1 MEMIESARLVSMPH
15 ALLADGR
22 EVCFAEFLPRETLGA
37 YVLRNAIAIPT
48 GPVYVHHN
56 GYLVPEHL
64 WARLIPRPGDLVTI
78 RARMQGGG
86 GGNKVLRTVAL
97 VAIAVASAGAG
108 AWAASAYGAYAGA
121 AAGTVTTGMAV
132 AGAAAASAVMI
143 GGSLLVNALIPLPKP
158 VTAKLAQQE
167 SDAPSFTIG
176 AASNRAR
183 PFEPMMFVFGRHKVY
198 PDLAGNPHTFYY
210 GDDQFLNQAFH
221 FGLQQDLEISD
232 LRIGDTDI
240 LSYQG
245 VTIQRSDYTGQL
257 SIVPDNVDTL
267 AGFDL
272 LYVDGWT
279 ARTTPKDVYHVQLE
293 LVAALYNI
301 NAQTG
306 AFEPR
311 SVEVAIEYRSYPEG
325 NWTPVGGYTDPIYA
339 THYWALGKYK
349 EQESGDSG
357 ALRYWEQIRFG
368 SLNAGDHVNGEQY
381 QECRMVETG
390 SGDNYGQVQV
400 CVTYEWRWLPH
411 PFQLGR
417 PWSGVAPDPL
427 IGYTTNTGVKLT
439 GSSNKPVRIT
449 ISFNTGHGQY
459 EVRLRKMQPD
469 VSTNTESNAV
479 SVAQI
484 RAYQDT
490 PTDYTGQ
497 ARLGI
502 RLRASAQLNGS
513 INQLSAMVQAH
524 CWVWTGAAWEWRA
537 TSNPAW
543 WFLYFSVGM
552 SDAAGNRLWGA
563 GLAAEQIDYQGIFA
577 WAAWCESKG
586 LTFDYVLTQ
595 QKTAHEMLTMI
606 ARAGRASY
614 TWQSGKL
621 GVIWDAANQPHVG
634 IVGPF
639 NIKAGSFEV
648 SYADATVDEII
659 GTFIN
664 PARNWEADEIRVAV
678 PGAPRLNSPQKFE
691 LEGTISPELA
701 ARETNLIAAS
711 QLFHRR
717 RVVWEMDIEGMMC
730 TRGDV
735 VQASHDLTV
744 WGYSGRL
751 KGGTRQLLIL
761 DRFVPI
767 TGAPAWMTLRTPH
780 GAMANIQVGWTAGET
795 DRVNVLSAW
804 PAGFLAPDEITDTYT
819 SALDFAWQF
828 DPLTTPGRRLKIV
841 HVQPLND
848 EGVRFEAV
856 DDDPNYYNAEWNP
869 YAYTPPRDGALIG
882 STVFAITFAETI
894 QGVGNDDIE
903 VRLDYV
909 LSSAGRVRIDFNIN
923 SRFYSSVETTERN
936 FVLKAHTGDLIQAQ
950 VTPLTLTGQGTPK
963 YAEYSV
969 VGLLIPLPA
978 VDGLTSVYRDGLTV
992 LRWNQVVDLRAPRY
1006 ELRMGASWDDSQT
1019 IAITNSVESL
1029 AVGNG
1034 RYFVSARFDAPKG
1047 QVLYGPADSLE
1058 VAGATLVRNVLVT
1071 KAEHP
1076 GWTGDLGGAETVP
1089 VVATDPARFGGGDG
1103 NRTAFSLPVT
1113 TVDGEPVIY
1122 REDWQGRQ
1130 LLYRTARTNFAQY
1143 TEDFTP
1149 TFWSKSGVT
1158 VQSAQALAPDG
1169 TLTANKITENS
1180 TNSTHI
1186 VSRGF
1191 PRAGGT
1197 TWTWSIFAKAAERSV
1212 AQIQIGNFANQV
1224 ASNTVVID
1232 LLTGNFT
1239 ATDPSRTVITQF
1251 PDGWWR
1257 ISTTVTIIQ
1266 TASDLTIAPSIYTK
1280 AAFGGS
1286 ATYLGD
1292 GSSGI
1297 YAWGAQFE
1305 SGSLPTPYLSAPV
1318 NVARTITDYTR
1329 SGATITT
1336 AIAPLSGASMLWTG
1350 SGSRMQGGAAI
1361 IDNKLTLR
1369 GIGDMLA
1376 VDDVFAVDEVL
1387 WYGGVSGRG
1396 IYGTNDANIIDIGYP
1411 APVRVDFDIDAY
1423 ALNFGENVLSVEDIF
1438 AEDDILN
1445 ASSMQFYSIQ
1455 PQIRSAVNAGEWSDW
1470 VDYVPGLINARF
1482 FDVRL
1487 VLETRNP
1494 LIVPFVESFTWT
1506 VDVPDLIQRG
1516 ELVTVPVGGLHIVYD
1531 KWFHATPNVQI
1542 TWLNAVNGDRYVL
1555 SNQSEQGFSIVFYNG
1570 NTSVSRQMNHIS
1582 QGY

>member
-1 MEMIESARLVSMPH
+1 MELAQSPRLVSSPH
-15 ALLADGR
+15 VLAGDNR
-22 EVCFAEFLPRETLGA
+22 EFCFAEFLPRETLGA
-37 YVLRNAIAIPT
+37 YVERNDITVAK
-48 GPVYVHHN
+48 GRVWVHHN
-56 GYLVPEHL
+56 GFAVPEAL
-64 WARLIPRPGDLVTI
+64 WQRLIPRPGDFVTI
-78 RARMQGGG
+78 TMRPEGGG

-97 VAIAVASAGAG
+97 VAVAIASAGVGAAVAG
-108 AWAASAYGAYAGA
+108 SAYGAA
-121 AAGTVTTGMAV
+121 AATATGISTAGI
-132 AGAAAASAVMI
+132 GAAAASAVMI

-167 SDAPSFTIG
+167 TDAPSYQIG

-272 LYVDGWT
+272 LYADGWT

-311 SVEVAIEYRSYPEG
+311 SVDVAIEYRSYPEG

-339 THYWALGKYK
+339 THYWALGKYQ

-390 SGDNYGQVQV
+390 SGDNYGQIQV

-469 VSTNTESNAV
+469 VATNTESNAV

-497 ARLGI
+497 ARMGI

-543 WFLYFSVGM
+543 WFLYFAVGM

-621 GVIWDAANQPHVG
+621 GVIWDAANQPYVG

-639 NIKAGSFEV
+639 NIRAGSFEV

-691 LEGTISPELA
+691 LEGTTSPELA

-751 KGGTRQLLIL
+751 VGGTRQVLRL
-761 DRFVPI
+761 DRSVPI
-767 TGAPAWMTLRTPH
+767 TSAPAWMTLRTPD

-804 PAGFLAPDEITDTYT
+804 PQGFLSPDEITDPYI
-819 SALDFAWQF
+819 SPLDFAWQF

-923 SRFYSSVETTERN
+923 SQFYSSVETTERN

-963 YAEYSV
+963 YAEYTV
-969 VGLLIPLPA
+969 VGLMIPLPA
-978 VDGLTSVYRDGLTV
+978 VVGLTSVYRDGLTV
-992 LRWNQVVDLRAPRY
+992 LRWDEVVDLRAPRY
-1006 ELRMGASWDDSQT
+1006 EVRLGSSWENAQT
-1019 IAITNSVESL
+1019 IAVTNSSEVM

-1034 RYFVSARFDAPKG
+1034 RYFVAARFDSPKG
-1047 QVLYGPADSLE
+1047 QTIYGAPDSLQ
-1058 VAGATLVRNVLVT
+1058 VAGATLVRNVLVI
-1071 KAEHP
+1071 KQEHP
-1076 GWTGDLGGAETVP
+1076 DWTGDLGGAESVP
-1089 VVATDPARFGGGDG
+1089 VVVTDPARFGGGDG
-1103 NRTAFSLPVT
+1103 SRTAFNLPLT
-1113 TVDGEPVIY
+1113 NVDGEPVIY
-1122 REDWQGRQ
+1122 REDWEGRQ
-1130 LLYRTARTNFAQY
+1130 LLYRTPRTNFSRDSEVISTGFWNRNNVAV
-1143 TEDFTP
+1143 TE
-1149 TFWSKSGVT
+1149 V
-1158 VQSAQALAPDG
+1158 ALDRPYRAFRL
-1169 TLTANKITENS
+1169 TENTAN
-1180 TNSTHI
+1180 
-1186 VSRGF
+1186 
-1191 PRAGGT
+1191 AGH
-1197 TWTWSIFAKAAERSV
+1197 SISQSGMFAASPNEWVTFSVDALPQERSV
-1212 AQIQIGNFANQV
+1212 I
-1224 ASNTVVID
+1224 VIA
-1232 LLTGNFT
+1232 T
-1239 ATDPSRTVITQF
+1239 ATAAAWAVGASVVFDLVRLVTSAPAVGKLEQL
-1251 PDGWWR
+1251 PDGYVR
-1257 ISTTVTIIQ
+1257 CSITVQRANNATNGGYAVFMKALYNGSTT
-1266 TASDLTIAPSIYTK
+1266 YT
-1280 AAFGGS
+1280 
-1286 ATYLGD
+1286 GD
-1292 GSSGI
+1292 GASGLTVRYPQAELGTAATPRI
-1297 YAWGAQFE
+1297 PTSGA
-1305 SGSLPTPYLSAPV
+1305 SG
-1318 NVARTITDYTR
+1318 RTITDYTR

-1336 AIAPLSGASMLWTG
+1336 AIAPVSGASMLWTG

-1361 IDNKLTLR
+1361 IDDKLTLR
-1369 GIGDMLA
+1369 GVGDLMQA
-1376 VDDVFAVDEVL
+1376 DDVLALDDTL

-1396 IYGTNDANIIDIGYP
+1396 TYETNDANVIDIGYP
-1411 APVRVDFDIDAY
+1411 APVRVDFAIDAY
-1423 ALNFGENVLSVEDIF
+1423 ALNFGENVLAMEDVF
-1438 AEDDILN
+1438 AEGDILN
-1445 ASSMQFYSIQ
+1445 DSNRQFYSIQ
-1455 PQIRSAVNAGEWSDW
+1455 PQIRSAIEPGQWTDW
-1470 VDYVPGLINARF
+1470 ANYVPGLINARF

-1494 LIVPFVESFTWT
+1494 LIVPFVEQFYWT
-1506 VDVPDLIQRG
+1506 IDVPDMIQRG
-1516 ELVTVPVGGLHIVYD
+1516 ELVTVPAAGMHIDYP
-1531 KWFHATPNVQI
+1531 KPFHAIPNVQI
-1542 TWLNAVNGDRYVL
+1542 TWLDAVDGDRYVL
-1555 SNQSEQGFSIVFYNG
+1555 TNQSITGFSITFYN
-1570 NTSVSRQMNHIS
+1570 NSTPVSRQMNHIS